1 MSEERPGLQVYLGIL
16 LAGQS
21 KCGPAATTVHLPP
34 GTCHNVA
41 DLLNELGLSPALIG
55 LVVVNGERAGLD
67 TKLPESGQ
75 VYLFPCLAG
84 G

>member
-1 MSEERPGLQVYLGIL
+1 MPDERPGLQVYLGIL

-21 KCGPAATTVHLPP
+21 KYGPDATTLHLPP
-34 GTCHNVA
+34 GSCRNVA
-41 DLLNELGLSPALIG
+41 DLLDDLCLSPALIG
-55 LVVVNGERAGLD
+55 LIVVNGERAGLD

>member
-1 MSEERPGLQVYLGIL
+1 MQVFLGIL

-34 GTCHNVA
+34 GTCGNVA
-41 DLLNELGLSPALIG
+41 ELLDYLGLSPTLLGMI
-55 LVVVNGERAGLD
+55 VVNGERAGLD
-67 TKLPESGQ
+67 TKLPESGL